1 MYFLCKQYTNVYI
14 FSIKVVCMLI
24 KEIGLERE
32 MWLLDSDN
40 RIVEA
45 PMYNFPADEMG
56 FLVEVRSAW
65 GSNPERVVDTL
76 GLAESNEREKAR
88 VLGLKILLSPE
99 MKVTDEWQKYIAEKY
114 HHASFGD
121 STQNIYGK
129 TEHTHNTGLLPGRA
143 TAGMHVHF
151 SIWDTEKE
159 KFRDFTKDEIRHM
172 VFELDNTFKD
182 YVVSNKRMLG
192 EWEPKKHGFEYRSLP
207 CTTNPFDLAVKGQEV
222 INKISV

>member
-1 MYFLCKQYTNVYI
+1 
-14 FSIKVVCMLI
+14 MLI

-65 GSNPERVVDTL
+65 GSIPYFVVDTL
-76 GLAESNEREKAR
+76 KQAEKNEKQKAYN
-88 VLGLKILLSPE
+88 LGFNILLCPE

-114 HHASFGD
+114 HHSSFGD
-121 STQNIYGK
+121 TTQNIYGK

-143 TAGMHVHF
+143 TAGMHIHF
-151 SIWDTEKE
+151 SIFDTDTM
-159 KFRDFTKDEIRHM
+159 KFRDFTKDEIHQI
-172 VFELDNTFKD
+172 VSELDNTFKD

-207 CTTNPFDLAVKGQEV
+207 CIANPLDLAVKGQDV
-222 INKISV
+222 INKIV